1 MLREDSPTSSYRLF
15 LLLERARPDLTQDD
29 RYDKFNKKAVASSG
43 KGEPFQRASGTCLR
57 TRITFLQ
64 SSMSANSPKIKRLRR
79 MEGERVSAESHR
91 KWCL

>member
-43 KGEPFQRASGTCLR
+43 KGEPFQRASGKGQWNVPSNKNYL
-57 TRITFLQ
+57 
-64 SSMSANSPKIKRLRR
+64 SSVLNVREFSKD
-79 MEGERVSAESHR
+79 
-91 KWCL
+91 